1 MVYVVKPEVLQ
12 LLPEARLESGV
23 LQGRFRQ
30 LQLPQFSCRSRI
42 GGGEGR
48 GDLFAALTLSCEKR
62 SSAPCKITFS
72 RLMRRLR

>member
-12 LLPEARLESGV
+12 LLPEALLESGV

-42 GGGEGR
+42 AGGEGR
-48 GDLFAALTLSCEKR
+48 GDLFAAWRYLARNAAALPAR
-62 SSAPCKITFS
+62 
-72 RLMRRLR
+72 

>member
-1 MVYVVKPEVLQ
+1 MVYLVKPEVLQ

-48 GDLFAALTLSCEKR
+48 GDLFAA
-62 SSAPCKITFS
+62 
-72 RLMRRLR
+72 